1 MQSPG
6 EVSTE
11 QQLVTCSPPA
21 AQETSFV
28 GPREQYTESN
38 QKREWASASY
48 TGKRSWQG
56 KVKLVNTS
64 KHSSF

>member
-21 AQETSFV
+21 AQETSLV
-28 GPREQYTESN
+28 GPREQYTESI
-38 QKREWASASY
+38 QKRVGFCFLYREKVMARKSEI
-48 TGKRSWQG
+48 GKY
-56 KVKLVNTS
+56 
-64 KHSSF
+64 F